1 MKKKKLLTDRTGM
14 LQEELLEQSAK
25 RLAEDIDAEVLRQ
38 VYKSSGWHEVVIHWI
53 MTHEVSSEVDKWVEE
68 HVKGKYWNRGLVW
81 LFKEQR
87 DANWFV
93 LRWGDAR

>member
-1 MKKKKLLTDRTGM
+1 M
-14 LQEELLEQSAK
+14 LNLQDEIMERSAK

-38 VYKSSGWHEVVIHWI
+38 VFRDSGWHEVVIPWI
-53 MTHEVSSEVDKWVEE
+53 MTHEVSAEVDKWVDEN
-68 HVKGKYWNRGLVW
+68 VKGAYWNRGLVW

-93 LRWGDAR
+93 LRWNS